1 MLLSTEEVRSGVSKT
16 WIGMQTQQGGKYRYS
31 FNEISD
37 QRYMNPLKIRPPLV
51 VEQTVHSLPAV
62 KFASKSRYE
71 RTVCVGDT
79 FDSDDVGAIWLE
91 LKGQAPFTVRLGLKH
106 QSEPY
111 GKTVLLE
118 NIETNKYKLE
128 LKDEVL
134 APGQYDLQLL
144 SVRDSNGCTAGAS
157 GPETLLII
165 DAQDIATIVPTETC
179 AEHCVGDTL
188 EYSLSGI
195 GPFTICKWF
204 FVCIQMTLSNS
215 GYCFSLAYQFNGRN
229 EKIKSATSRLT
240 MIADKPGNLTIIS
253 VGDQRN
259 KCRSFPK
266 GMTKVIHQVPSSLV
280 SGGREVIESI
290 QEGMYI

>member
-1 MLLSTEEVRSGVSKT
+1 MGINAISLGQGPFYTSYSQHHILPGKRDGMLLSTEEVRSGVSKT

-195 GPFTICKWF
+195 GPFTICRWF

-215 GYCFSLAYQFNGRN
+215 GYCFL
-229 EKIKSATSRLT
+229 
-240 MIADKPGNLTIIS
+240 
-253 VGDQRN
+253 
-259 KCRSFPK
+259 
-266 GMTKVIHQVPSSLV
+266 
-280 SGGREVIESI
+280 
-290 QEGMYI
+290 